1 MVNIGRLTILARF
14 TLLVLTGVAPGLPA
28 SPVRAAVIWT
38 FDSTS
43 CTAVIGFPCTLQ
55 PGELAQLALP
65 DINSSGT
72 WSGFFNASTHTFTE
86 TGDTNFVF
94 QLIGSSLEAPDGHPG
109 GGFEPAA
116 PLDMEDNI
124 EFDIAF
130 ASSPASLSIT
140 AIYTAAFNDVCIQQG
155 TLMVPGHCNLVPPLQ
170 GSFLVGS
177 DLLLVGCSFSLCEI
191 TGNWAL
197 ALVPEPSS
205 FASLASSLLG
215 FLTAILLLASRRN
228 GVSLVPL
235 IRAERT

>member
-1 MVNIGRLTILARF
+1 MVNCQGAARLTRFALLA
-14 TLLVLTGVAPGLPA
+14 LAGAVLFPA
-28 SPVRAAVIWT
+28 TPVRSAVIWT
-38 FDSTS
+38 FYSTS
-43 CTAVIGFPCTLQ
+43 CTAFFGFSCTLQ

-72 WSGFFNASTHTFTE
+72 WSGFFNASTDTFSN
-86 TGDTNFVF
+86 TGDTNFSF
-94 QLIGSSLEAPDGHPG
+94 QLIGSSLAAPDGFHG
-109 GGFEPAA
+109 GGFAPADKA
-116 PLDMEDNI
+116 DLLDDI

-130 ASSPASLSIT
+130 ASSPTSLSIT

-155 TLMVPGHCNLVPPLQ
+155 TLTVPGFCNLDIH

-177 DLLLVGCSFSLCEI
+177 DGSLVGCNFAQCQV
-191 TGNWAL
+191 TGKWEL

-228 GVSLVPL
+228 GVSVVPL